1 MVIDVL
7 VEIKKID
14 KTFAYSVPTDLEKD
28 VQIGKR
34 CIVPF
39 GNKTLEGFI
48 VGFNNNDIDYKLKNI
63 ISITDENPVLNEELL
78 EIGDYISKKTLSTK
92 INAYQTM
99 LPTALKAKKNCKI
112 NKKTVLYVKKIKDF
126 EPISEKEKI
135 LYDII
140 SLNDIPLKE
149 ANDLS
154 SYVVNKLISKG
165 YLEKYEKEIY
175 RLDDTAVE
183 ITLNKTLT
191 EEQINVI
198 NKIKLDIFKPYLLHG
213 VTGSGKTEVY
223 IQVIKK
229 VIESGKKVILL
240 VPEISLTPQIVDNFK
255 KRFGKVVAILHS
267 GLSNGEKY
275 DEWRKIERSEVS
287 IVIGARSAIFAPI
300 SNIGLIVIDEEHS
313 DTYKQENT
321 PMYNAIDIA
330 LYRAKKHNCPLI
342 LGSATPSI
350 ESYTRAKNEIYE
362 LLEMKN
368 RVNKNMPKVLLI
380 DMKEEIKNR
389 NRIFSS
395 ILKEKIKDRLEKK
408 EQVIILLNRR
418 GYTTITTC
426 SNCGYIHKCPKC
438 DIPLT
443 YHLKTSKMHC
453 HYCNYETNKLYSC
466 PSCKSTD
473 INERGMGTEKL
484 EQELSKEFEDARV
497 VRMDVDT
504 TRNKNAH
511 KKIISDFENL
521 KYDILVGTQM
531 IAKGLDFPKVTLVG
545 VINADSSL
553 ALPDFRSAER
563 IFQLLNQVSGRSG
576 RSKLPGEVIIQAFNI
591 DHYSLEYSKN
601 NDYLSFYNKEM
612 SIRKVLKYP
621 PFYNLCLIKIQ
632 GVDSNKC
639 ESECDK
645 IYSYLKANIDDTI
658 LGPSTSVIPKINN
671 IYYYQIIIK
680 YKDTKKIYKYL
691 KYISDMYVNN
701 NKVKVSV
708 DFNPNRI

>member
-14 KTFAYSVPTDLEKD
+14 KTFSYLVPSNLEKD

-34 CIVPF
+34 CVVPF

-48 VGFNNNDIDYKLKNI
+48 VGFNNKEIDYKLKEI

-78 EIGDYISKKTLSTK
+78 ELGEYISKKTLSTK

-99 LPTALKAKKNCKI
+99 LPTALKAKNNYSI
-112 NKKTVLYVKKIKDF
+112 NKKTLLYLRKIKDF
-126 EPISEKEKI
+126 EPLTEKENI
-135 LYDII
+135 LFDML
-140 SLNDIPLKE
+140 SLNDISLKD
-149 ANDLS
+149 ANEIS

-165 YLEKYEKEIY
+165 YIEKYEKEVY
-175 RLDDTAVE
+175 RLDDNVVE
-183 ITLNKTLT
+183 INDNKNLT
-191 EEQINVI
+191 DEQINVI
-198 NKIKLDIFKPYLLHG
+198 NKIDLNTFKPYLLHG

-223 IQVIKK
+223 IQIIKK
-229 VIESGKKVILL
+229 VIESNKKVILL

-275 DEWRKIERSEVS
+275 DEWRKIERNEVS
-287 IVIGARSAIFAPI
+287 IVIGARSAIFAPL

-330 LYRAKKHNCPLI
+330 LYRAKKHNCPVV

-350 ESYTRAKNEIYE
+350 ESYTRACNNIYE

-368 RVNKNMPKVLLI
+368 RVNNNMPKVILV
-380 DMKEEIKNR
+380 DMKEEIKNK
-389 NRIFSS
+389 NRIFSKV
-395 ILKEKIKDRLEKK
+395 LKDKIKDRLDKK
-408 EQVIILLNRR
+408 QQVIILLNRR

-426 SNCGYIHKCPKC
+426 SNCGYTHKCPKC

-484 EQELSKEFEDARV
+484 ELELSKEFENAKI

-531 IAKGLDFPKVTLVG
+531 IAKGLDFPNVTLVG
-545 VINADSSL
+545 VINADSTL

-563 IFQLLNQVSGRSG
+563 TFQLLNQVSGRSG
-576 RSKLPGEVIIQAFNI
+576 RSNLPGEVIIQAFNTE
-591 DHYSLEYSKN
+591 HYSLEYSKN
-601 NDYLSFYNKEM
+601 NDYLSFYKKEM
-612 SIRKVLKYP
+612 NIRKVLKYP

-632 GVDSNKC
+632 GANSNKC
-639 ESECDK
+639 EMECDK
-645 IYSYLKANIDDTI
+645 IYSYLKENIGDTI

-701 NKVKVSV
+701 NSVKVSI

>member
-14 KTFAYSVPTDLEKD
+14 KTFSYSVPSNLEKD
-28 VQIGKR
+28 IKIGKR

-48 VGFNNNDIDYKLKNI
+48 IGFNNNEIDYKLKDI

-78 EIGDYISKKTLSTK
+78 ELGEYISKKTLSTK

-99 LPTALKAKKNCKI
+99 LPTALKAKNNCTI
-112 NKKTVLYVKKIKDF
+112 NKKTVLYLKKIKDF

-135 LYDII
+135 LYDLI
-140 SLNDIPLKE
+140 SLNDISLKE
-149 ANDLS
+149 ASDIS
-154 SYVVNKLISKG
+154 VYTVNKMIQKG
-165 YLEKYEKEIY
+165 YIEKYEKEVY
-175 RLDDTAVE
+175 RLEDNSVE
-183 ITLNKTLT
+183 ITDNKTLT

-198 NKIKLDIFKPYLLHG
+198 NKIKLNTFKPYLLHG

-223 IQVIKK
+223 IRVIKK
-229 VIESGKKVILL
+229 VIESNKKVILL

-275 DEWRKIERSEVS
+275 DEWRKIERNEVS

-350 ESYTRAKNEIYE
+350 ESYTRAKNNIYE

-368 RVNKNMPKVLLI
+368 RVNKNMPEITLV
-380 DMKEEIKNR
+380 DMKEEIKNK
-389 NRIFSS
+389 NRIFSK
-395 ILKEKIKDRLEKK
+395 ILKEKIQDRLNKK
-408 EQVIILLNRR
+408 QQVIILLNRR

-426 SNCGYIHKCPKC
+426 SNCGYTHKCPKC

-443 YHLKTSKMHC
+443 YHLKTNKMHC

-466 PSCKSTD
+466 PSCKSKD

-484 EQELSKEFEDARV
+484 EQELSNIFETARI

-511 KKIISDFENL
+511 KKIIQDFENF

-545 VINADSSL
+545 VINADSTL

-563 IFQLLNQVSGRSG
+563 TFGLLNQVSGRSG
-576 RSKLPGEVIIQAFNI
+576 RSNLPGEVIIQAFNTE
-591 DHYSLEYSKN
+591 HYSLEYSKK

-612 SIRKVLKYP
+612 SIRKTLKYP

-632 GVDSNKC
+632 GVNSDKC
-639 ESECDK
+639 EIECEK
-645 IYSYLKANIDDTI
+645 IYTYLKENITDTI

-691 KYISDMYVNN
+691 KYISERYITNN
-701 NKVKVSV
+701 NVKVSI